1 MMVAL
6 ASLIIPHS
14 DQVVV
19 GAVLALLVQTRQV
32 LGVVQE
38 QQVMVGQVQLHQLR
52 VAVLPML
59 AAVEVVLLIML
70 AIIRGV
76 QHLVVVVL
84 VQPTVEM
91 ERRELLIQ
99 AAVEVVAVL
108 KQMALLVDQV

>member
-1 MMVAL
+1 
-6 ASLIIPHS
+6 
-14 DQVVV
+14 
-19 GAVLALLVQTRQV
+19 VLALLVQTHQV
-32 LGVVQE
+32 LGVAQE
-38 QQVMVGQVQLHQLR
+38 QQVMVDQVQLHQLR
-52 VAVLPML
+52 VAVLPMRVAVV
-59 AAVEVVLLIML
+59 AALLIML

-99 AAVEVVAVL
+99 AAAVVVAAL